1 MENFQVNTFG
11 FVPSVKSVN
20 LPTWWPSQLQE
31 AWKDALTNTVPM
43 PNARGLARIEEILAR
58 YQNAVILGKQDAKS
72 AMQQAD
78 QETKQALEE
87 AYR

>member
-1 MENFQVNTFG
+1 M
-11 FVPSVKSVN
+11 
-20 LPTWWPSQLQE
+20 
-31 AWKDALTNTVPM
+31 
-43 PNARGLARIEEILAR
+43 
-58 YQNAVILGKQDAKS
+58 LGKQDPKS